1 MNRDLHVLFLN
12 LVIFDNCFAS
22 NPTFMSCYYIAGNR
36 LSAESEVF
44 DDLRRLCVV
53 FEHVEKLMALAASL
67 HRKFSQAPRLSE
79 VIFKDYFDFYLPR
92 MGTGSSGSKFKT
104 VITYKIFLRKI
115 AILEKISH
123 LEDPIIISL

>member
-12 LVIFDNCFAS
+12 LLIIYNRFAL
-22 NPTFMSCYYIAGNR
+22 NLCHAAGNR
-36 LSAESEVF
+36 LSAESEVI

-67 HRKFSQAPRLSE
+67 HRKLSQAPRLSE

-92 MGTGSSGSKFKT
+92 MGTGSSGSKFRT

-115 AILEKISH
+115 AILEKIFH
-123 LEDPIIISL
+123 LEPTMISL